1 MIALSLRHCVI
12 LSFRHCVVVGSLR
25 RHCVI
30 AFSLRHF
37 FHCVSLSLR
46 CHCVTAVFA
55 SFVITLSLRHCVI
68 TSLRCHCAI
77 ASFCHCVVIAS
88 FCHCSDW
95 LKRAKTKGTTQ
106 VASPGGQK
114 RSPET
119 VARTCGHGARPFRLP
134 FAQHPYR
141 PGGATRCRWPIKI
154 PKLW

>member
-1 MIALSLRHCVI
+1 MFLEKLPNCVVIALFCHCVVIASLRCLCVIALSLRHCVVMA
-12 LSFRHCVVVGSLR
+12 SS
-25 RHCVI
+25 
-30 AFSLRHF
+30 
-37 FHCVSLSLR
+37 
-46 CHCVTAVFA
+46 CHCDV
-55 SFVITLSLRHCVI
+55 
-68 TSLRCHCAI
+68 I

-119 VARTCGHGARPFRLP
+119 VARNCGHGARPFRLP

-141 PGGATRCRWPIKI
+141 PGGATHCRWPIMLGRARRSGWHNPRGVKERNLI
-154 PKLW
+154 I